1 MLPAW
6 FQAFLMM
13 LLEAWSARRDRQIQF
28 LKLQI
33 ELLRQ
38 KTPGKRVILSPDDRR
53 RLMRAGAA
61 IGHEVDSLLDI
72 VTVKTYRR
80 WLREQADGQTPGRV
94 RRPRAMTASL
104 RELILRM
111 ARENVGWGVRRI
123 VGELR
128 KLALTPSRSSV
139 RRVLVDDGV
148 LPDPDRRAPKG
159 VMTPWRIFVS
169 AHMNCMVATDFF
181 CKTVFRGCTPM
192 GWKLAFALVFIH
204 LGSRKAF
211 VSPST
216 FHPTGGPGGWMQQH
230 ACNVSMWLE
239 DEHLDLRF
247 LIHDRDAKFTEAF
260 DEHFR
265 HLAAVSHNKTSGI
278 VKTPYLAPIANCYAE
293 SWISGLKREV
303 LNHLVC
309 LSLRQLDHISASYMN
324 YYNGFRPHQGLG
336 NVPPAQH
343 GLPPPYCPAEE
354 PDAGR
359 VECQHWLGGLLKHYH
374 WKAA

>member
-13 LLEAWSARRDRQIQF
+13 LLEAWSTRRDKQIQF

-38 KTPGKRVILSPDDRR
+38 KMPGQRVILSPEDRR
-53 RLMRAGAA
+53 RLMRAGSAM
-61 IGHEVDSLLDI
+61 GHEVDGLLGI

-80 WLREQADGQTPGRV
+80 WLREQADGLTPGRV
-94 RRPRAMTASL
+94 GRPRAMTASL

-111 ARENVGWGVRRI
+111 AKENVGWGVRRI

-139 RRVLVDDGV
+139 RRVLVEERV
-148 LPDPDRRAPKG
+148 LPDPERRAPKG
-159 VMTPWRIFVS
+159 VMTPWRTFVA
-169 AHMNCMVATDFF
+169 AHVNCMVATDFF
-181 CKTVFRGCTPM
+181 CKTVWTPL
-192 GWKLAFALVFIH
+192 GKRLAFALVFIH

-211 VSPST
+211 VTPST
-216 FHPTGGPGGWMQQH
+216 FHPTGVWMQQQ
-230 ACNVSMWLE
+230 ARNVCMWLE
-239 DEHLDLRF
+239 DEGLDLRF
-247 LIHDRDAKFTEAF
+247 LIHDRDAKFTEDF
-260 DEHFR
+260 DKHFR
-265 HLAAVSHNKTSGI
+265 QLAAASHRKTSGI
-278 VKTPYLAPIANCYAE
+278 VKTPFLAPVANCYVE
-293 SWISGLKREV
+293 SWIGGFKREV

-309 LSLRQLDHISASYMN
+309 LSLRQLDHITANYMN

-343 GLPPPYCPAEE
+343 GLPPPDCPPEG
-354 PDAGR
+354 PGAGR
-359 VECQHWLGGLLKHYH
+359 VECQRWLGGLLKHYYR
-374 WKAA
+374 KAA